1 MSFKILVRT
10 ITINQ
15 KNKFKYNEQVIEFK
29 DRFAAD
35 IAWSAINNSDDF
47 ENTFS
52 SLIYTKAKSQA
63 IKLY

>member
-29 DRFAAD
+29 DRISAD
-35 IAWSAINNSDDF
+35 IALSAINNSDDF

>member
-1 MSFKILVRT
+1 MSFKILIRT

-35 IAWSAINNSDDF
+35 IAWTNINDSDDF

>member
-15 KNKFKYNEQVIEFK
+15 KNKFKYNEQVIEFSDK
-29 DRFAAD
+29 MAANT
-35 IAWSAINNSDDF
+35 AWSAINDSDDF